1 MDPFTIHIKHHDK
14 SLTKMNFTIDSKTT
28 WDKVLKI
35 INNYNDDTYD
45 IYIGFQRMKESDL
58 VLSAVQNAQKF
69 DSTIYAVSQKLSQ
82 K

>member
-28 WDKVLKI
+28 WDRVLKI